1 MNREKRPK
9 YNILIDEPNIKP
21 PCLIFL
27 FLFVCFVFFVL
38 FFFCKKERLK
48 NVKGKN
54 LHAVKFG
61 SFSFTARKR
70 VSNITYAQ
78 RE

>member
-1 MNREKRPK
+1 MNQTSNHPV
-9 YNILIDEPNIKP
+9 
-21 PCLIFL
+21 FL
-27 FLFVCFVFFVL
+27 FLFVCFVLFVL
-38 FFFCKKERLK
+38 FVFFFCKKERLK